1 MVCGSSLRDILSFGF
16 FYTWLHSSH
25 PFPTSVFMKTFPI
38 NLCRREL
45 STFPLSPAK
54 DAVFLCDELVRDYP
68 AEIFSVEVNLYHF
81 SRSGLAMDIG
91 WAGSASR
98 AVQDPCN
105 PQMLILD
112 GKASPECP
120 EERTSKEWLSW
131 FTLRASA
138 LFLGWLVQLP
148 PSPLHQNPLGTDHQH
163 GILARIEA
171 LEGGAVPRQIF
182 GSLIA
187 VTWGWTAP
195 VVVEQKP
202 PTLPVLGRDLA
213 RRGAATHGCEL
224 WAGQLQLTLSS
235 YTQLWVRDR
244 LALKPSQ
251 AMPVWAE
258 PFLVYRHHQKV
269 FKELR
274 SFYHEAE
281 VAWNPLC
288 GWLGFG

>member
-120 EERTSKEWLSW
+120 EERTSKEWLRESADSPSELLLCSW
-131 FTLRASA
+131 GGWCSSHPPHCIRTLLAQTINMGFWPGLKLWKVGTFPGRFLAPWLQSHEGERLQLWWNKSHQLCQCLGGTWREEEQPHTAVSSGLGSSSSRSA
-138 LFLGWLVQLP
+138 LTPSSEWGTGWHSNP
-148 PSPLHQNPLGTDHQH
+148 PRRCQCGQN
-163 GILARIEA
+163 R
-171 LEGGAVPRQIF
+171 F
-182 GSLIA
+182 
-187 VTWGWTAP
+187 
-195 VVVEQKP
+195 
-202 PTLPVLGRDLA
+202 
-213 RRGAATHGCEL
+213 
-224 WAGQLQLTLSS
+224 
-235 YTQLWVRDR
+235 
-244 LALKPSQ
+244 
-251 AMPVWAE
+251 
-258 PFLVYRHHQKV
+258 
-269 FKELR
+269 
-274 SFYHEAE
+274 
-281 VAWNPLC
+281 
-288 GWLGFG
+288 